1 MQLVTD
7 LTNEYLSYCKS
18 PKKLD
23 EKTIKAY
30 RIDLAQFIRF
40 SADFDSPFSLDCIRE
55 HIKYLQS
62 TFASSTSK
70 RKIASVKAFF
80 FYLEEIKILPIEK
93 NPFHMI
99 KMKYKEPRKLPA
111 TIPTDILIGIFRS
124 LYAELSDA
132 KTPYAQKVAARNIA
146 VVELLFATGMRISEL
161 CSLVPDQLDLYGQSV
176 RIWGK
181 GARERII
188 PIENQDV
195 LKALRYYISLHTD
208 EILKCGY
215 LFVNGRGMRYSEQS
229 ARNMIRHHRDACH
242 ISLRI
247 IPHMF
252 RHPYV
257 KSTTKKYLF
266 FLVPTIQLS

>member
-30 RIDLAQFIRF
+30 RIDLTQFIRF

-132 KTPYAQKVAARNIA
+132 KIPYAQKVAARNIA

-161 CSLVPDQLDLYGQSV
+161 CSLAPDQLDLYGQSV

-247 IPHMF
+247 IPPMF
-252 RHPYV
+252 RHTVAPSFV
-257 KSTTKKYLF
+257 GADGD
-266 FLVPTIQLS
+266 V